1 MVMPLD
7 DASAAED
14 DALVARFALGDGAA
28 ARVLTDRHAPRV
40 LALARRMLRDEAEA
54 EDVAQDAM
62 MRLWR
67 GAADWRPGEAKLSTW
82 LHRVTANLCIDRI
95 RRRRRMSPE
104 APPDMADEAPSALA
118 RLAGADRSAA
128 LRAALDDLPDRQRQA
143 LVLRHFADLSN
154 PEIAA
159 RMALSVEAVESLT
172 ARARRGL
179 AQVLAPRR
187 DALGLQDLGL
197 DE

>member
-7 DASAAED
+7 DGAAAD
-14 DALVARFALGDGAA
+14 DDTLVARFAQGDGAA
-28 ARVLTDRHAPRV
+28 ARALTDRHAPRV

-54 EDVAQDAM
+54 EDVAQEAM
-62 MRLWR
+62 LRLWR

-82 LHRVTANLCIDRI
+82 LHRVAANLCIDRI
-95 RRRRRMSPE
+95 RRRRRLSPE
-104 APPDMADEAPSALA
+104 EPPDMADETPSALA
-118 RLAGADRSAA
+118 RMATADRSSA

-143 LVLRHFADLSN
+143 LTLRHFADLSN
-154 PEIAA
+154 PEIAEK
-159 RMALSVEAVESLT
+159 MELSVEAVESLT

-179 AQVLAPRR
+179 SRAMAPLR
-187 DALGLQDLGL
+187 DALGLQDLGS